1 MPTPPDRTRPPR
13 GRLAVLPLAA
23 ALLAAASTPEADGA
37 GADRATAHAPA
48 VTASVTAVEARN
60 RPAGRIAYRIR
71 YSCSATAAPCKGVRL
86 TAAPPEARSP
96 GGGVVPGSGRGTEN
110 PDTRTVTGG
119 GPVVF
124 DLRDLR
130 GGTTGEVEVD
140 WRLPDRAKRTA
151 YRQTVRL
158 TADGRPDAHL
168 TSGAATTGAP
178 GFAAALRLVDPPHSA
193 RAGEP
198 ATYELHDCAPAHGY
212 RDLRLRV
219 ALPRG
224 AAFKSA
230 TGGGTWDQASSTVTW
245 HARRPSPND
254 CDRPRRTYSFQVV
267 HPSSDRPG
275 PSDVRLDATATATAP
290 DGPVTAGR
298 TLVHTLDDRRAPEQ
312 PRPRTGH
319 GSSAVA
325 DLFVRTRQTPEWSRH
340 ARLPATPDAGPI
352 DHRVRIT
359 DRGGGRLGD
368 LVVYDLLARD
378 GDTASGARPDA
389 RPRGSTWRPRFARTT
404 DVPAGVQVA
413 YSASGNPCRPE
424 LFPDGQGP
432 CENDWTTAPPP
443 DPSRVRALRF
453 KAPALPDGGRRPLR
467 VDYRMTA
474 PDEPAG
480 AGPGTAHAD
489 VAWHA
494 TRRDAPGGTHPLLPA
509 TSRAAALDRYD
520 GRVTGRAWSD
530 ADRDGRRQPD
540 ERPLRGVE
548 VTLLDA
554 EGTETATTRT
564 AADGSYALAAP
575 FGRYTLAFARPEGRA
590 FTRRAASGDPAAD
603 SAVHPRTGRT
613 TAVTTPDRPDALAN
627 AGLLEP
633 RSAGSAVLGGPRQQE
648 AAPERTGFPVLE
660 PALAAVAAALLGLA
674 TLARRRR
681 RSEPRG
687 EG

>member
-1 MPTPPDRTRPPR
+1 MPTPPDRTRPLR
-13 GRLAVLPLAA
+13 GALAVLPLAA
-23 ALLAAASTPEADGA
+23 ALLAAAPTPDADGA
-37 GADRATAHAPA
+37 GADRATTHAPA
-48 VTASVTAVEARN
+48 VTASVSAVEPRS
-60 RPAGRIAYRIR
+60 RPGGRIAYRIR
-71 YSCSATAAPCKGVRL
+71 YACSATAAPCKGVRL
-86 TAAPPEARSP
+86 TAAPPEGGSP
-96 GGGVVPGSGRGTEN
+96 DGGVVPGSGRGTEN
-110 PDTRTVTGG
+110 PDTRSVTGG

-130 GGTTGEVEVD
+130 GGTTGELEVD
-140 WRLPDRAKRTA
+140 WRLPDRAQRTA
-151 YRQTVRL
+151 YRQTVLL
-158 TADGRPDAHL
+158 TADGRPDARL

-178 GFAAALRLVDPPHSA
+178 RLAAALRLVGPPA
-193 RAGEP
+193 RADGP
-198 ATYELHDCAPAHGY
+198 TTYELHDCAPALGY

-224 AAFKSA
+224 TVFKSA
-230 TGGGTWDQASSTVTW
+230 TGGGTWDPASSTITW
-245 HARRPSPND
+245 QVRHPSPND

-267 HPSSDRPG
+267 PPPSDRPG

-290 DGPVTAGR
+290 EGPATARR
-298 TLVHTLDDRRAPEQ
+298 TLVHPLDDRRASEQ
-312 PRPRTGH
+312 PRPRTGD

-340 ARLPATPDAGPI
+340 ARLPAAPDAGPI
-352 DHRVRIT
+352 DHRLRVT

-368 LVVYDLLARD
+368 LVLYDVLARK
-378 GDTASGARPDA
+378 GDTASGARP
-389 RPRGSTWRPRFARTT
+389 RGSTRSPRFARTT

-413 YSASGNPCRPE
+413 YSASENPCRPE

-432 CENDWTTAPPP
+432 CEDDWTTAPPP

-467 VDYRMTA
+467 IDYRMTA
-474 PDEPAG
+474 PDEPTG
-480 AGPGTAHAD
+480 ADPGATRAD

-494 TRRDAPGGTHPLLPA
+494 TRRDASGETHPLLPA
-509 TSRAAALDRYD
+509 TSRAAVLDRYG

-554 EGTETATTRT
+554 EGTKTATTRT

-575 FGRYTLAFARPEGRA
+575 FGRCTLAFAHPEGRA

-613 TAVTTPDRPDALAN
+613 TAVTTPDRPEALVN

-633 RSAGSAVLGGPRQQE
+633 RSTGSPALGGPRQQE

-660 PALAAVAAALLGLA
+660 PAVAAVAAALLGLA

-681 RSEPRG
+681 RSEPHG
-687 EG
+687 GD

>member
-1 MPTPPDRTRPPR
+1 MPTPPDRTRPLR
-13 GRLAVLPLAA
+13 GALAALPLAA
-23 ALLAAASTPEADGA
+23 ALLAAAPTPDADGA
-37 GADRATAHAPA
+37 GAYRATAHAPA
-48 VTASVTAVEARN
+48 VAATVAAVEGRS

-71 YSCSATAAPCKGVRL
+71 YSCSSTTAPCKGVRL
-86 TAAPPEARSP
+86 TAAPPDDGSP
-96 GGGVVPGSGRGTEN
+96 DGGVVPGSGRGTEN
-110 PDTRTVTGG
+110 PDTRSVTGG

-140 WRLPDRAKRTA
+140 WRLPDRAERTA
-151 YRQTVRL
+151 YRQTVLL

-168 TSGAATTGAP
+168 TSDAATTGAP
-178 GFAAALRLVDPPHSA
+178 RLAAALRLVDPPHSA

-198 ATYELHDCAPAHGY
+198 ATYELHDCAPAHGH

-224 AAFKSA
+224 TAFKSA
-230 TGGGTWDQASSTVTW
+230 TDGGTWDPASSTITW
-245 HARRPSPND
+245 HARRPAPND

-267 HPSSDRPG
+267 HPPSDRPG

-290 DGPVTAGR
+290 DGPATAER
-298 TLVHTLDDRRAPEQ
+298 TLVHALDDRRAPER

-340 ARLPATPDAGPI
+340 ARLPAASDAGPI
-352 DHRVRIT
+352 DHRVRVT

-368 LVVYDLLARD
+368 LVLYDVLAGD
-378 GDTASGARPDA
+378 GDTASGA
-389 RPRGSTWRPRFARTT
+389 RPRFARTT

-413 YSASGNPCRPE
+413 YSTSENPCRPE

-432 CENDWTTAPPP
+432 CENDWATAPPP

-453 KAPALPDGGRRPLR
+453 EAPALPDGGRRPLR
-467 VDYRMTA
+467 IDYRTTA
-474 PDEPAG
+474 PDDPAG
-480 AGPGTAHAD
+480 AGPGTAHTGI
-489 VAWHA
+489 AWHA
-494 TRRDAPGGTHPLLPA
+494 TRRDASGATHPLLPA

-575 FGRYTLAFARPEGRA
+575 FGRYTLSFAHPEGRA

-603 SAVHPRTGRT
+603 SSVHPRTGRT
-613 TAVTTPDRPDALAN
+613 TAVTTPDRPEAVAN

-633 RSAGSAVLGGPRQQE
+633 RSAGSAALGGPGQQE
-648 AAPERTGFPVLE
+648 TAPERTGFPVLE
-660 PALAAVAAALLGLA
+660 PALAAVAAVLLGLA